1 LGRKRKRPG
10 AGPLGHRQIKQEL
23 AGLAN
28 PGGEKIQAKAI
39 KKNKKT
45 FSFKILLYLANKF

>member
-23 AGLAN
+23 AGMAN

-39 KKNKKT
+39 KRIRN
-45 FSFKILLYLANKF
+45 FFI